1 MLSVLHSLKTF
12 GLEQPFVWREL
23 IFPRL
28 FRACEKY
35 RFTVTSVTSQG
46 PWTMWPWTA
55 GVLPSS
61 WRRVCGR
68 KGLSLGLWLV

>member
-1 MLSVLHSLKTF
+1 MLSVLHSLQTS

-23 IFPRL
+23 VFPRL

-46 PWTMWPWTA
+46 PWTSGHGQQVFCPAPGGGSVA
-55 GVLPSS
+55 G
-61 WRRVCGR
+61 RV
-68 KGLSLGLWLV
+68 SP